1 MEPAAEA
8 RDALQG
14 RALPKE
20 TPWDVNAPEL
30 VAKHLAATRGS
41 IRTRFPP
48 EPNGC
53 AFCIVATNGR
63 AQMRTLATA
72 SRAT

>member
-1 MEPAAEA
+1 MDAPAADT

-20 TPWDVNAPEL
+20 TPWDINTSEL
-30 VAKHLAATRGS
+30 VTKHLAVTQGS
-41 IRTRFPP
+41 TRTRFPP

-53 AFCIVATNGR
+53 ALLVT
-63 AQMRTLATA
+63 Q
-72 SRAT
+72 